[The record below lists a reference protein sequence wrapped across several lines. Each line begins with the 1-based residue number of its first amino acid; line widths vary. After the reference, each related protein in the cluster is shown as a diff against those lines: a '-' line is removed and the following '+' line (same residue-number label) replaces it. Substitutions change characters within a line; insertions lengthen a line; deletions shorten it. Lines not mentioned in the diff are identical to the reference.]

1 MSLKIVY
8 YVAQLFYMSHVPPKS
23 PVLMDV
29 DLMDPGGLVTAFE
42 NMRLVAMSWRAQL
55 ESDAG
60 NRMLRSVMEDL
71 DRLSLDQN
79 VPLI

>member
-1 MSLKIVY
+1 
-8 YVAQLFYMSHVPPKS
+8 
-23 PVLMDV
+23 MDV

-42 NMRLVAMSWRAQL
+42 NMRLVAMSWRIQL

-79 VPLI
+79 APLI